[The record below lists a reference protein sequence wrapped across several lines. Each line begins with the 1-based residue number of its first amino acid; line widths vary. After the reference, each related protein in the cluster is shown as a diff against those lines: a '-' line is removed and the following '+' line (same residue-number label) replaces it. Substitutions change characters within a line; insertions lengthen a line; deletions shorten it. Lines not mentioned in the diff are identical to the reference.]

1 MAKKP
6 KLLGGVIEA
15 IFKEVEKDAKLPFF
29 LPTEF
34 QLKMANRINTVV
46 NLPVFNEKQELAIL
60 IKIVQA
66 LDRNTFK
73 FVPREVLEIAFTGGQ
88 ALPGEMVDALA
99 ANLPLILASAVPLPF
114 LPPGVKSLIIGA
126 FLAPLLTALREK
138 VSLGDLLK
146 KNE

>member
-6 KLLGGVIEA
+6 KLLGPVIEA
-15 IFKEVEKDAKLPFF
+15 IFKNVEKDLDLPFF
-29 LPTEF
+29 LPTDF
-34 QLKMANRINTVV
+34 QLKMANRVNVVV
-46 NLPVFNEKQELAIL
+46 NLPIFNEKQELAIL

-73 FVPREVLEIAFTGGQ
+73 YIPREVLEVAFTGGQ
-88 ALPGEMVDALA
+88 ALPAEIVEALA

-114 LPPGVKSLIIGA
+114 LPPGVKSAIIA
-126 FLAPLLTALREK
+126 TFLAPLLTALREK

>member
-6 KLLGGVIEA
+6 KLLGPVIEA
-15 IFKEVEKDAKLPFF
+15 IFKNVEKDLDLPFF

-34 QLKMANRINTVV
+34 QLRMANRINVVV
-46 NLPVFNEKQELAIL
+46 NLPIFNEKQELAIL

-73 FVPREVLEIAFTGGQ
+73 FIPREVLEVAFTGEQ
-88 ALPGEMVDALA
+88 ALPAEMVEALA

-114 LPPGVKSLIIGA
+114 LPPGLKSVIIGA

-138 VSLGDLLK
+138 VSLADLLK